1 MELRNN
7 KNVKQNQFVQGSLA
21 QILWIIDYSHEEIN
35 YKIKSQI
42 EIADDEV

>member
-1 MELRNN
+1 MKSRNN

-21 QILWIIDYSHEEIN
+21 QILWIIAYSNEEIN

>member
-1 MELRNN
+1 MKSRNN
-7 KNVKQNQFVQGSLA
+7 KNVKQNQFVQESLA